1 MAAQKK
7 EESVEREIGKLLKK
21 TRFSKKLTVKE
32 VSKHLNIRVVYLDA
46 LEKGD
51 FDAIGAPV
59 YLFGFLRTYATFLGI
74 DANDLQDQYL
84 KETGIL
90 KHPNCLPYTEAKA
103 NCHLSRSNPFP
114 SISIIIISLCILVV
128 LLLAWYFYNPFSAKE
143 PIVKEKASLASLTEE
158 KSAPS
163 SPIEKASSEASVPVH
178 NTEESFPESEG
189 SSKKSTSEQKAADL
203 LQPSPPFLKA
213 SEEVWIAFEDEE
225 NKRIFSKTM
234 QPEQLIA
241 VPKQAIFL
249 VVGNAGGVALYPTA
263 SLDESIR
270 LGKRGE
276 VHRHKLEKLLA
287 QNSAKS

>member
-21 TRFSKKLTVKE
+21 TRLSKKLTVRE

-74 DANDLQDQYL
+74 DASDLQGQYL

-90 KHPNCLPYTEAKA
+90 KQPNSLPDTESKTD
-103 NCHLSRSNPFP
+103 CHLSLSNPFP
-114 SISIIIISLCILVV
+114 SISIIFISLSILVV

-163 SPIEKASSEASVPVH
+163 PIEKAPNKASVPVH
-178 NTEESFPESEG
+178 NTEESLPESEG
-189 SSKKSTSEQKAADL
+189 SSKKSISDQKAADL